1 MLLTLSEAAR
11 LLERKRGKK
20 VHWST
25 LRRWGQA
32 GRFCLYFANGW
43 KVQETEFTDWAARAG
58 KLRKKSGGGRDIE
71 ARSAGALA
79 CPSDHAIQRTQGVHQ

>member
-25 LRRWGQA
+25 LRRWGQS
-32 GRFCLYFANGW
+32 GRFRLHFVNGW
-43 KVQETEFTDWAARAG
+43 KVCETEFTDWASRAG

-71 ARSAGALA
+71 ARFVEDSAAKALLL
-79 CPSDHAIQRTQGVHQ
+79 QGTLPKP

>member
-32 GRFCLYFANGW
+32 GRFRLHFCNGW
-43 KVQETEFTDWAARAG
+43 KVDQVEFLNWASTAG
-58 KLRKKSGGGRDIE
+58 KLRKRSG
-71 ARSAGALA
+71 AG
-79 CPSDHAIQRTQGVHQ
+79 I